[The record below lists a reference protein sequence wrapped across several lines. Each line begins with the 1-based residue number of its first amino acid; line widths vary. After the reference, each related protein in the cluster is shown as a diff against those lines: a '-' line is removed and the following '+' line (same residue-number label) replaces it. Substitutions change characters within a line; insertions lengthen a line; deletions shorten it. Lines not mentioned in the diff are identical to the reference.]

1 MLSSLKKTNPFS
13 TFPLDLH
20 SIFKEQ
26 QEKLNIFLELKEGE
40 KIGKDTDNK
49 YYKFSNGY
57 TQVGFRWFYDEN
69 REKTVN
75 YLDEDLGEYINLLDR
90 LISKIEDD
98 ILGVYKNFGR
108 KVKDYNTE
116 LIQGLYILKETYN
129 NQKVTVSD
137 KTKIVAKIDSI
148 ILTLIDF
155 KNKITTAGKQNDKK
169 MDTLLTIN
177 NTIRSFEV

>member
-13 TFPLDLH
+13 TFPLDLQA
-20 SIFKEQ
+20 IFEELKVT
-26 QEKLNIFLELKEGE
+26 LNIYLELKDGE
-40 KIGKDTDNK
+40 KIGKNKDNK
-49 YYKFSNGY
+49 YYKFSNSY
-57 TQVGFRWFYDEN
+57 AQVGFRWLYAEN
-69 REKTVN
+69 REKTVS
-75 YLDEDLGEYINLLDR
+75 YLDEDLGEYINFLDR

-98 ILGVYKNFGR
+98 ILGVYKNFGT
-108 KVKDYNTE
+108 KVKGYNTE
-116 LIQGLYILKETYN
+116 LIQGLYVLKETYN
-129 NQKVTVSD
+129 NQTLTVSD

-155 KNKITTAGKQNDKK
+155 KDKITTAGKQNDKK